1 MIGAHKL
8 PIIDGEPT
16 PAHGRRVSDQ
26 ELIEVVRRCI
36 PKLPNGLW
44 PLPEVATDEALDPM
58 IERRLGFC
66 GGSGRPRQAVGT
78 PPKRPAV
85 ANLGVLDEPSP
96 GAEHR
101 RGARARRTARCAGRS
116 TRGTR
121 DRGARG
127 TNGLVRNNRSLR

>member
-44 PLPEVATDEALDPM
+44 PLPEMATDEALDPM

-66 GGSGRPRQAVGT
+66 GGSGGPGKPWEHHRSGPQWQIWACWT
-78 PPKRPAV
+78 
-85 ANLGVLDEPSP
+85 SP
-96 GAEHR
+96 VP
-101 RGARARRTARCAGRS
+101 GRS
-116 TRGTR
+116 TA
-121 DRGARG
+121 GARG
-127 TNGLVRNNRSLR
+127 IVGRRAVRAAVRAAHGIGEPGAQMDLFGTTAP